1 MELDIDSISQHLL
14 WKIHGLIMKHAPE
27 VEEAIKRTIQNRES
41 PKAAAKPPPKK
52 KNKPMSSVDQERN
65 IKVLEQKLGTYQR
78 AISSGS
84 HSQEP
89 VMRSKFKS

>member
-1 MELDIDSISQHLL
+1 
-14 WKIHGLIMKHAPE
+14 MKHAPE
-27 VEEAIKRTIQNRES
+27 VEEAIRKTIQNRES

-65 IKVLEQKLGTYQR
+65 IKVLEQKLGNYR
-78 AISSGS
+78 ASSGS

-89 VMRSKFKS
+89 VLPSKFEL